1 MWCGVRGRREELD
14 KTYRSPTLHP
24 SPRSYT
30 LNKYFRRHADL
41 RVRRNLL
48 AIYAVLLPSCFE
60 TYYRALRCV
69 FMTFITRG
77 EMSTFVP
84 RKTVVGTPSARPP
97 PLTPAQRRSPESRT
111 TANTV
116 NRYWIISRLMK
127 YNGVS
132 AKSFSEPLLRL
143 LMRSFT
149 RGPVR
154 FFGVTDDRIEKKKT
168 NTNGPAYRRRHAIDG
183 AEIIFPSS

>member
-1 MWCGVRGRREELD
+1 MDGGFLIDYLPRCTYAASTYVRIHTRVVRRYRLNGHTDHRRPTNCARFNVGYDGAFRNPAKRTAMWCGVRGRREELD

-41 RVRRNLL
+41 RVRRNLH

-97 PLTPAQRRSPESRT
+97 PPHPRPAS
-111 TANTV
+111 
-116 NRYWIISRLMK
+116 
-127 YNGVS
+127 
-132 AKSFSEPLLRL
+132 
-143 LMRSFT
+143 
-149 RGPVR
+149 
-154 FFGVTDDRIEKKKT
+154 
-168 NTNGPAYRRRHAIDG
+168 
-183 AEIIFPSS
+183 